1 MPRKPISFELDFMIK
16 DIFPRFTVK
25 QFDDVSFN
33 IKPLNQGLDYDTTG
47 MIGKIFVGVN
57 DDMFM
62 QTTGITVSSN
72 NINVLLDKN
81 MLQKNGRAYAEI
93 ELTDEVGTITSSS
106 FIFDIDPKIGEG
118 GMIPGE
124 YEGFVEKYER
134 LISEFKNQINSSINN
149 SNDLIDKTI
158 KNCNTSVDNKLNTV
172 NDRFNAKV
180 SEVDSK
186 LNSVD
191 SLINAKVSDF
201 EKRFNTLTSSKQQ
214 DAEIIDA
221 RDEEESL
228 KARLDRDIEKINNL
242 EETVTSEVVSESD
255 FITVENT
262 NSGYFS
268 DIKLEGKTLILNAD
282 NEVVE
287 AGTEGVTLK
296 SVGQDVDEIS
306 VLSTKENLFDVKS
319 VIEKYPD
326 KITPFGNGLR
336 AIPGLYDLTHLIPDV
351 NKQYT
356 ISWHGELVTQSE
368 SGAYIMFAFVYTD
381 GTSQYALGTGDMI
394 VSSTKGKTIKEF
406 IITYSKT
413 CTMNL
418 TNISLVQGDTPKP
431 YQPHK
436 QDKKRILYYNDEAQ
450 AWEKPILRQ
459 WDSIEK
465 HSDGKYYYH
474 KRSGEVVL
482 DENIDSLENVQYR
495 LNSNFTN
502 TLGHVNVTTFSVA
515 ISDYLISVSKGTI
528 ISDRFKTDIDR
539 SYDGAGIYNLDTYCG
554 ATTIGV
560 KINNN
565 ELSSYDVNGFKKYLE
580 TKPIVLVYKLEQEK
594 VYECTNLDL
603 ITYTDETNFMVKS
616 GVLNPKV
623 TLKVKKG
630 IGNVV
635 TMMQNKISLL
645 EDLVN
650 KLIQK

>member
-158 KNCNTSVDNKLNTV
+158 KNCYTSVDNKLNTV

-228 KARLDRDIEKINNL
+228 KARLDRDIEKPKQLYTTIEASSVSVDSTEGYLKDLEILGNTIQDDENL
-242 EETVTSEVVSESD
+242 ADIRSVGD
-255 FITVENT
+255 KVENQ
-262 NSGYFS
+262 
-268 DIKLEGKTLILNAD
+268 E
-282 NEVVE
+282 
-287 AGTEGVTLK
+287 
-296 SVGQDVDEIS
+296 
-306 VLSTKENLFDVKS
+306 
-319 VIEKYPD
+319 
-326 KITPFGNGLR
+326 
-336 AIPGLYDLTHLIPDV
+336 LY
-351 NKQYT
+351 
-356 ISWHGELVTQSE
+356 
-368 SGAYIMFAFVYTD
+368 
-381 GTSQYALGTGDMI
+381 
-394 VSSTKGKTIKEF
+394 
-406 IITYSKT
+406 
-413 CTMNL
+413 
-418 TNISLVQGDTPKP
+418 
-431 YQPHK
+431 
-436 QDKKRILYYNDEAQ
+436 
-450 AWEKPILRQ
+450 
-459 WDSIEK
+459 
-465 HSDGKYYYH
+465 
-474 KRSGEVVL
+474 
-482 DENIDSLENVQYR
+482 
-495 LNSNFTN
+495 
-502 TLGHVNVTTFSVA
+502 
-515 ISDYLISVSKGTI
+515 
-528 ISDRFKTDIDR
+528 
-539 SYDGAGIYNLDTYCG
+539 
-554 ATTIGV
+554 
-560 KINNN
+560 
-565 ELSSYDVNGFKKYLE
+565 
-580 TKPIVLVYKLEQEK
+580 
-594 VYECTNLDL
+594 
-603 ITYTDETNFMVKS
+603 
-616 GVLNPKV
+616 
-623 TLKVKKG
+623 
-630 IGNVV
+630 
-635 TMMQNKISLL
+635 KISLL
-645 EDLVN
+645 SCGKNLLNLRGRSIKSTQGINELTYDISCGTFTFQYTTSYPSIDIDVSDMIPFLAGKFYKVSAVHENSNPELKTTQYLYGVYPSGEKYYSTNSPISPVPRELTQLSIRIVSNNSSTSVSGVN
-650 KLIQK
+650 KISHVQLEEGSEATEYEPYQEHKLTILSPKPLKSCNSARDRIVCKNNVWVHEENVTYDAEGKGTILSTPIDTPLPHGQEIKLRTFANKTNIHFECEIEPTLKASVPKSLGASVSSNTEQIDILYRELDKIKKLLLQSEVVF